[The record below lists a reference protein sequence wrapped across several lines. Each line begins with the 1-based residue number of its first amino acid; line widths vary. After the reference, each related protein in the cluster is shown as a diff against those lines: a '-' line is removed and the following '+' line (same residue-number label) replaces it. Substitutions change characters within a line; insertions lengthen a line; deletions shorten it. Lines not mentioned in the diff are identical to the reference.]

1 MTICLVR
8 CPSSFLIDERAFPP
22 LGLMAV
28 GAVGTFLAWSTD
40 GQIKPPRTLREAV
53 VAPLAQ
59 LLKRPAIAEILGF
72 CLLYKIGDQ
81 LVLMET
87 VYPGKAMK
95 KNAPLLFSGRQI
107 VAVVTHILYGPVYG
121 LAQDWCIMSIR
132 VIWKREGER

>member
-1 MTICLVR
+1 MTVHELKTDDTV
-8 CPSSFLIDERAFPP
+8 FQ
-22 LGLMAV
+22 AV
-28 GAVGTFLAWSTD
+28 WRGDKTY
-40 GQIKPPRTLREAV
+40 
-53 VAPLAQ
+53 
-59 LLKRPAIAEILGF
+59 EIRVNDRD
-72 CLLYKIGDQ
+72 YKIGDQ